1 MRSRFLVERVLKR
14 IFQMRIYL
22 QFLIISMCF
31 CAECLAQSPVPVST
45 YTLHA
50 QKEPREWSLGEIP
63 TPPSTVLATTP
74 AGALLILIPQPE
86 RKWILKELKGWS
98 TQTPREQSLAVGS
111 DAPRDGDVWITGDLI
126 VTRDGRYALVRITSR
141 RRSSKPA
148 RFEVQASVTLV
159 DLQAFSIVYRRTT
172 TEPLIAGAQWSLTKD
187 NLLISNA
194 LTERSRVNKQSTS
207 TVTDNYE
214 AAVLKLPDLETFES
228 CSYTMVLELHDGSG
242 WRTKEEKTEELK
254 CANVLQAAK
263 VASVSGLP
271 GENIA
276 VKTAKELRAPAKCS
290 ITDLSDDGRF
300 ALYDCFEGHEAWDT
314 FITTSHSLLV
324 LSTADSTAILSITLK
339 VKQPTIATLATAEGQ
354 QYLILVRDGI
364 KVEAYRVR

>member
-1 MRSRFLVERVLKR
+1 
-14 IFQMRIYL
+14 MRIYL
-22 QFLIISMCF
+22 RFLIISMCF
-31 CAECLAQSPVPVST
+31 CAESLAQSPVPTST

-50 QKEPREWSLGEIP
+50 QKEPREWSLVEIP
-63 TPPSTVLATTP
+63 TPPSTVLATTA

-86 RKWILKELKGWS
+86 RKWVLKELEGWS
-98 TQTPREQSLAVGS
+98 TQTPQEQSLAVSS

-141 RRSSKPA
+141 RRSSGATP
-148 RFEVQASVTLV
+148 FEVQATVTLV
-159 DLQAFSIVYRRTT
+159 DLHGFSLVYRRTT

-194 LTERSRVNKQSTS
+194 LTKRSRINKQITS
-207 TVTDNYE
+207 PVTDNYE
-214 AAVLKLPDLETFES
+214 AAVLNLPDLETSES
-228 CSYTMVLELHDGSG
+228 CYYTKVLEFHNGNG
-242 WRTKEEKTEELK
+242 WQTEEEKTAELK
-254 CANVLQAAK
+254 CAKVLEAVN

-276 VKTAKELRAPAKCS
+276 VKLAKGLHAPPKCG
-290 ITDLSDDGRF
+290 ITNISDDGRF
-300 ALYDCFEGHEAWDT
+300 ALYYCSEGHQTAWDT
-314 FITTSHSLLV
+314 FKTTSRSLLV
-324 LSTADSTAILSITLK
+324 VSTAGSTAVLSITLK

-364 KVEAYRVR
+364 KVETYRVQ